1 MTPPKQDTVASPPTS
16 DAQPL
21 NRQTAVYLAGAL
33 RKHLFFHQQMGIGN
47 YGQSEVLDRFLR
59 PQRQPAVKSSPRV
72 PGQRPALARVREPV
86 KKPVAAIGQSA
97 EPVAAV
103 MEEVQACAG
112 CDLAA
117 GALRVP
123 GQGKKGARLL
133 IVGDYPQSAA
143 QGAALFGQAEDEL
156 LWKMMQAIGLH
167 PGDVYVTNVVKCR
180 PGEDASPS
188 GASEQACRGYLYREI
203 AAVQPRV
210 ILAMG
215 AMAAR
220 TVLGTEVSLFRLR
233 GRLHATRFVDAL
245 GAPIPVMVSFH
256 PRFLLEQPK
265 MKKASWQDLQIVQR
279 QLLSSMKG
287 NKAGG

>member
-1 MTPPKQDTVASPPTS
+1 MSPPQQDTSDSPPIGA
-16 DAQPL
+16 AQPL
-21 NRQTAVYLAGAL
+21 NRQIAVYLAGAL
-33 RKHLFFHQQMGIGN
+33 RKHLLLHQQVGIGN
-47 YGQSEVLDRFLR
+47 YGQSEVIDRFLR
-59 PQRQPAVKSSPRV
+59 PQRQPAVKAPARA
-72 PGQRPALARVREPV
+72 PGQSPALAPGKESA
-86 KKPVAAIGQSA
+86 KKRPAAIGQSV
-97 EPVAAV
+97 EQVADV
-103 MEEVQACAG
+103 MQDVQTCAG
-112 CDLAA
+112 CYLAA
-117 GALRVP
+117 TALRVP

-133 IVGDYPQSAA
+133 IVGDSPQSAA
-143 QGAALFGQAEDEL
+143 QGTVLFGQAEDQL

-167 PGDVYVTNVVKCR
+167 PGDVYVTNVVKCC

-215 AMAAR
+215 GVAAR
-220 TVLGTEVSLFRLR
+220 AVLGSEVSVFRLR
-233 GRLHATRFVDAL
+233 GRLHATRFIDAF

-279 QLLSSMKG
+279 QLLASMKG
-287 NKAGG
+287 NNADS